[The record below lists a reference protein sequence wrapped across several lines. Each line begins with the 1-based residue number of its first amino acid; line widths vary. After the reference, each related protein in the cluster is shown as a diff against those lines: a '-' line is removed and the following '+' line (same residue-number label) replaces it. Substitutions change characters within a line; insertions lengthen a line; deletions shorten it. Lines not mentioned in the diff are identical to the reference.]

1 MFFPTPLYNLAS
13 IHCDIQEFVHAH
25 LSRASHSISISLT
38 SGLDPLLFQ
47 PFFCV
52 RDHCHCHH
60 WSNWVRLELSDR
72 WHLTFD
78 SRVFWYTQESMVD
91 LMIARCTDPV
101 AAKKPYILAFP
112 HHRVWHLVCG
122 FCTDMLCLVFT
133 ERRACLA
140 SWPIIST
147 LDILLYRIIH
157 VMFISTSA
165 P

>member
-1 MFFPTPLYNLAS
+1 
-13 IHCDIQEFVHAH
+13 
-25 LSRASHSISISLT
+25 
-38 SGLDPLLFQ
+38 
-47 PFFCV
+47 
-52 RDHCHCHH
+52 
-60 WSNWVRLELSDR
+60 
-72 WHLTFD
+72 
-78 SRVFWYTQESMVD
+78 MVD

-101 AAKKPYILAFP
+101 AAKNPYILAFP

-165 P
+165 PKFTPFLWTLLLLIFLQIHSYTKKLPNKCNSKIWSIWRLHIKNWPNKAPVPPSAEFCEYMATISYTDLYR

>member
-1 MFFPTPLYNLAS
+1 M
-13 IHCDIQEFVHAH
+13 
-25 LSRASHSISISLT
+25 HSSLKGQPQHFNQPKVWT
-38 SGLDPLLFQ
+38 LTGSLKHVDRLLFQ

-52 RDHCHCHH
+52 RDHRHCHQ
-60 WSNWVRLELSDR
+60 WSNWVRLKLSDR

-101 AAKKPYILAFP
+101 AAKKPYILAFS

-157 VMFISTSA
+157 VRFISTPA

>member
-13 IHCDIQEFVHAH
+13 NHCDIQEFVHAH

-38 SGLDPLLFQ
+38 SGLDLLLFQ

-60 WSNWVRLELSDR
+60 WSNWVRLKLSDR

-101 AAKKPYILAFP
+101 AAKNPYILAFP